1 MAESNPPPRSSYIAR
16 VETFFDHTDDT
27 RSLFLRLPDGF
38 KLKFSAGQ
46 FISILIP
53 LGDET
58 RRRPYSIVSTPPQSD
73 LLEICFN
80 RVANGRGVEWLF
92 ERVVGDPIEFMGP
105 FGAFTMT
112 APPQIE
118 TIFVAEG
125 TAIAPILPMLHLAQS
140 GPHASMLL
148 LYTASSQGH
157 ILYRKELEN
166 LAAHDSNFKFETT
179 IHQPD
184 LYEHLYSDVNRR
196 WVAADTSRAR
206 QFYICGIG
214 KSVTRMRD
222 LLRSSGYER
231 REVHYE
237 QW

>member
-1 MAESNPPPRSSYIAR
+1 L
-16 VETFFDHTDDT
+16 FDHTDDT
-27 RSLFLRLPDGF
+27 RSLFLRLSDGI
-38 KLKFSAGQ
+38 KLKFTAGQ

-58 RRRPYSIVSTPPQSD
+58 RRRPYSIVSRPPPQSD

-92 ERVVGDPIEFMGP
+92 GRRVGDPIEFMGP
-105 FGAFTMT
+105 FGTFTMT

-118 TIFVAEG
+118 TVFIADG

-140 GPHASMLL
+140 GPHSSMLL
-148 LYTASSQGH
+148 LYAASNREH
-157 ILYRKELEN
+157 ILYRKDLEA
-166 LAAHDSNFKFETT
+166 LAARDSNFKFET
-179 IHQPD
+179 IVNQSD
-184 LYEHLYSDVNRR
+184 LYERLYDEVNRR
-196 WVAADTSRAR
+196 WVVADASRTR
-206 QFYICGIG
+206 QFYICGVG
-214 KSVTRMRD
+214 KGVVRIRD

-231 REVHYE
+231 RAVHYE